1 MALPT
6 WMTNA
11 TATPEQSRREHARA
25 AALARGISLT
35 AGPAP
40 RPPTQQSPAQ
50 ARLDVHRAWAA
61 ARGIS
66 LA

>member
-1 MALPT
+1 MSQ
-6 WMTNA
+6 
-11 TATPEQSRREHARA
+11 TATTAEQARREHARA

-40 RPPTQQSPAQ
+40 LPPTQQPATHT
-50 ARLDVHRAWAA
+50 RLELHRAWAA

>member
-40 RPPTQQSPAQ
+40 QPRTQQPAAQ
-50 ARLDVHRAWAA
+50 TRLELHRAWAA